1 MRQGSPGE
9 HELHAVPLV
18 FVLIGPDIIPNG
30 SLRPEE
36 PKIESAVQTTIA
48 NQELVGPAG
57 PPPSTVPEN
66 TTFSQPSS
74 PYTSQRATIR
84 NLTLPSNPNL
94 DIPPSPPGSPA
105 PGADQKFAHFLQ
117 LKQQDVH
124 FNAKL
129 ASSSALKNP
138 SLLPKLMEFAG
149 VKDQHQ
155 YATTLPT
162 HLWDPEG
169 FPEFAYKEELAK
181 SQKEISKRKE
191 EEKAKATR
199 EGIEF
204 VSATNSGQ
212 SSLGV
217 TPGIGVGSK
226 AVRRSA
232 AERVMAGLD
241 RDRKSSPKMG
251 AAGPKKEMERRGGK
265 MDGAPPAAS
274 SRSPRRRKRSRSR

>member
-9 HELHAVPLV
+9 HELNAVSLIYL
-18 FVLIGPDIIPNG
+18 LIGPGVTTNG
-30 SLRPEE
+30 SLKPEE
-36 PKIESAVQTTIA
+36 PTIEPGVQDRTA

-66 TTFSQPSS
+66 NTVSRPSS
-74 PYTSQRATIR
+74 PYTNQRATIR

-105 PGADQKFAHFLQ
+105 PGADQKLAHFLR
-117 LKQQDVH
+117 LKQQGVH

-149 VKDQHQ
+149 VKEQHQ
-155 YATTLPT
+155 YVTTLPT

-169 FPEFAYKEELAK
+169 FPESAYKEELAK
-181 SQKEISKRKE
+181 SQKDISKRKE
-191 EEKAKATR
+191 EEKVNATR
-199 EGIEF
+199 EGIDF
-204 VSATNSGQ
+204 VSATNSSQ

-217 TPGIGVGSK
+217 TPIIGVGSK
-226 AVRRSA
+226 AIRGSA

-241 RDRKSSPKMG
+241 RDRISSPKMG
-251 AAGPKKEMERRGGK
+251 AAGPKKEMERRGGR

-274 SRSPRRRKRSRSR
+274 SRSPKRRKRSRSR

>member
-9 HELHAVPLV
+9 HKLHAVSLV
-18 FVLIGPDIIPNG
+18 YVLIGPDVTTNG
-30 SLRPEE
+30 SLKPEE
-36 PKIESAVQTTIA
+36 LKIEPAVQTGIA
-48 NQELVGPAG
+48 NQELMGPAG
-57 PPPSTVPEN
+57 PPLSTVPEN
-66 TTFSQPSS
+66 NTFSQPSS

-105 PGADQKFAHFLQ
+105 PGADQKFAHFLR
-117 LKQQDVH
+117 LKQQGVH

-169 FPEFAYKEELAK
+169 FPESAYKEELAK

-199 EGIEF
+199 DGIEF

-212 SSLGV
+212 SSSGV
-217 TPGIGVGSK
+217 TPGMGIGSK
-226 AVRRSA
+226 AIRGSA

-241 RDRKSSPKMG
+241 RDRRSSPKMG
-251 AAGPKKEMERRGGK
+251 AAGSKKEMERRGGR
-265 MDGAPPAAS
+265 MDGAPPAAN
-274 SRSPRRRKRSRSR
+274 SRSPKRRKRSRSR

>member
-1 MRQGSPGE
+1 MLISPD
-9 HELHAVPLV
+9 VTT
-18 FVLIGPDIIPNG
+18 NG

-36 PKIESAVQTTIA
+36 PKIEPPVQTTIA

-57 PPPSTVPEN
+57 PPPSTVPEDN
-66 TTFSQPSS
+66 TFSEPSS

-84 NLTLPSNPNL
+84 NLTLPTKPNL

-117 LKQQDVH
+117 LKQQGVH

-129 ASSSALKNP
+129 ATSSALKNP

-149 VKDQHQ
+149 VQNQQQ
-155 YATTLPT
+155 YATTLPAD
-162 HLWDPEG
+162 LWDPEG
-169 FPEFAYKEELAK
+169 FPDLAYKEELAK

-191 EEKAKATR
+191 EEKAKAAR

-204 VSATNSGQ
+204 VSATDSGQ
-212 SSLGV
+212 PSRGV
-217 TPGIGVGSK
+217 TPGIGLGSK
-226 AVRRSA
+226 AIRGSA

-241 RDRKSSPKMG
+241 RDRKPSSPKMG
-251 AAGPKKEMERRGGK
+251 AAGPKKEMERRGVR
-265 MDGAPPAAS
+265 MDGAPPAGN
-274 SRSPRRRKRSRSR
+274 SRSPKRRKRSRSR

>member
-1 MRQGSPGE
+1 MRQSSLGE
-9 HELHAVPLV
+9 HELHVVSLV
-18 FVLIGPDIIPNG
+18 YELTDPGITTNG
-30 SLRPEE
+30 SLKPEE
-36 PKIESAVQTTIA
+36 PKIEPAVQTRIA
-48 NQELVGPAG
+48 DQELVGPAG

-66 TTFSQPSS
+66 NTFSQPSS

-94 DIPPSPPGSPA
+94 DVPPSPPGSPA
-105 PGADQKFAHFLQ
+105 PGADQKFAHFLR
-117 LKQQDVH
+117 LKQQGVH

-169 FPEFAYKEELAK
+169 FPESAYKEELAK
-181 SQKEISKRKE
+181 SQKEILKSQE

-217 TPGIGVGSK
+217 TPGIGIGSK
-226 AVRRSA
+226 AIRGSA

-241 RDRKSSPKMG
+241 RDRISSPKIG
-251 AAGPKKEMERRGGK
+251 AAGPKREMERRGGR
-265 MDGAPPAAS
+265 MDGAPPAAK
-274 SRSPRRRKRSRSR
+274 SRSPKRRKRSRSR

>member
-1 MRQGSPGE
+1 M
-9 HELHAVPLV
+9 HAVSL
-18 FVLIGPDIIPNG
+18 FYVLIGPDVTTSG
-30 SLRPEE
+30 SLRPKE
-36 PKIESAVQTTIA
+36 PTIEHPVQTTIA

-57 PPPSTVPEN
+57 PPPSTVPEDN
-66 TTFSQPSS
+66 TFSEPSS

-84 NLTLPSNPNL
+84 NLTLPTNPNL

-149 VKDQHQ
+149 IKDQQQ
-155 YATTLPT
+155 YATTLPAD
-162 HLWDPEG
+162 LWDPEG
-169 FPEFAYKEELAK
+169 LPDFAYKEELAK
-181 SQKEISKRKE
+181 SQKEISKKKE
-191 EEKAKATR
+191 EEKANATR

-204 VSATNSGQ
+204 VSAANSGQ
-212 SSLGV
+212 SSRGA

-226 AVRRSA
+226 AIRRSA

-251 AAGPKKEMERRGGK
+251 AAGPKKEVQRRGGR
-265 MDGAPPAAS
+265 MDGAPPAGK
-274 SRSPRRRKRSRSR
+274 SRSPKRRKRSRSR